1 MRIPAFA
8 LCLSLVAAASAFPA
22 MADATDYRFEVL
34 QQTVKKDQTIAID
47 VRLVHAPT
55 GKAIDNAVVFQSR
68 LDMAPDG
75 MREMTAKVAPQP
87 SPTPGVYRFQTK
99 LQMEGDW
106 ALHLAAK
113 VPGEADTVRGTV
125 QFKAAK

>member
-1 MRIPAFA
+1 MRVSAFA
-8 LCLSLVAAASAFPA
+8 LSLSFVAATVAFPA
-22 MADATDYRFEVL
+22 MADVKDYRFEVL
-34 QQTVKKDQTIAID
+34 QPTVKKDQTIAID

-75 MREMTAKVAPQP
+75 MREMTAKLTPQP
-87 SPTPGVYRFQTK
+87 SPSPGVYRFQTK

-113 VPGEADTVRGTV
+113 VPGETDTVRGTV

>member
-1 MRIPAFA
+1 MRVSAFA
-8 LCLSLVAAASAFPA
+8 LSLSLVAATVVFPA
-22 MADATDYRFEVL
+22 MADVKDYRFEVL
-34 QQTVKKDQTIAID
+34 QQTVKKDQTVAID

-75 MREMTAKVAPQP
+75 MREMTAELTPQP
-87 SPTPGVYRFQTK
+87 SPSPGVYRFQAK
-99 LQMEGDW
+99 LEMAGDW

-113 VPGEADTVRGTV
+113 VPGETDTVRGTV